1 MSRPFPSIP
10 EAQMRQPAFRR
21 QMIQKIESVM
31 AVMEIMRI
39 RVRMSQGQPGANS
52 LRLQRT
58 RSDAERIL
66 QVCLRARW
74 QLQNWSPSQPM
85 ESGMSY
91 REYLE
96 VLSYEEYVR
105 MNKQGPIQQDELESV
120 DLDALCAKLLRSDS
134 AA

>member
-1 MSRPFPSIP
+1 MSSPFPSIP

-21 QMIQKIESVM
+21 EMIRKIESLM
-31 AVMEIMRI
+31 AVMEITRI
-39 RVRMSQGQPGANS
+39 RVRMSQGQPGANP

-58 RSDAERIL
+58 RSDVERIL

-105 MNKQGPIQQDELESV
+105 MSKQGPIQYDELETV
-120 DLDALCAKLLRSDS
+120 DIDALCAKLSQIDS